1 MNFQLAPA
9 ERGPQRQRN
18 HKGNASSLSSRHHK
32 KSRTTERSYSAPTP
46 RNLDEETV
54 HAEKI
59 SREAARW
66 QQDKL
71 ANERRYVESTPR
83 RYKFRKEL
91 HDCIAKTYQA
101 QVDQAL
107 ILEREAHRC
116 VRTLFSPGA
125 SSLAFRKTRHVV
137 VHDFGHRFILKVDS
151 YSCSC
156 CNYIVTV
163 HPFDVDC
170 AATTPTEECETWI
183 PLKSIQFFED
193 VHYRNGLAADAYCHA
208 MAGVERQYQPE
219 GCDLVNSLTGDK
231 IVAGPLKAS
240 NLITAAMEFGKI
252 DSEVGRPRKITS
264 DPLVEC
270 LVCAYSAREKL
281 RNGTTSVPPANVAI
295 AADGMNAANRFASAG
310 MATRHLKPTTSSY
323 LANPARR
330 ILDMTN
336 LDRNFERDEAARLAQ
351 RVEEADMSHS
361 GVLPPCTTALS
372 CNREISFFNR
382 ADLDHCGVVSIVCSH
397 NIPALGCTIAMPAPE
412 QHAYYDAAFR
422 EFLTNRPEID
432 AIYLDLMCRYHGRL
446 KLLLQD
452 LTEAGIL
459 PPEVTNIKLLLP
471 WMHAFDHDLTCQ
483 LKFSGLYQEGTGR
496 RVGEQTESWWAIIKA
511 WCKRARYMSPR
522 QWWDGLNRMYLLLT
536 RQKQQGFPLMLEK
549 KLDRNKKKKESCRK
563 ELEALKR
570 EAAQNGVHDCDAALQ
585 VLTQLEGE
593 NATSLSDAA
602 KYVEA
607 RLQMDSHNG
616 LLVHKAA
623 FPLHLPGN
631 AGIHLHK
638 RATDAAEKR
647 RLEKY
652 LDAATVKLGILP
664 GNHWQASSPEF
675 AAGLAELRTN
685 VIVRYQGSVELMVFK
700 RKQIL
705 LEKAR
710 NDSGK
715 NAKKI
720 EKRLQA
726 ARAHIQQVLAVVA
739 TWTVYGTDALP
750 TMVSDAHLK
759 EVLDGKFPWRQISA
773 GSNERIVQLDAV
785 LTEIS
790 DVESLEASAGPAT
803 AELPAAPDEAAA
815 AATSEIEVNPPAAPV
830 DRAFLQGKLAI
841 YHKERQRMQCILDDA
856 LKRFQK
862 SHPFLRS
869 SSLAGGM
876 S

>member
-432 AIYLDLMCRYHGRL
+432 AIYLDLMCRYH
-446 KLLLQD
+446 
-452 LTEAGIL
+452 
-459 PPEVTNIKLLLP
+459 
-471 WMHAFDHDLTCQ
+471 
-483 LKFSGLYQEGTGR
+483 
-496 RVGEQTESWWAIIKA
+496 
-511 WCKRARYMSPR
+511 
-522 QWWDGLNRMYLLLT
+522 
-536 RQKQQGFPLMLEK
+536 
-549 KLDRNKKKKESCRK
+549 ESCRK

-773 GSNERIVQLDAV
+773 GSNGDLPAQQHYGMRYRTALIFIDDLGERIVQLDAV